1 MSNQYSL
8 YIITNGVAQTQYQ
21 RLKDSQLLPF
31 FQAIFVSEE
40 IGYQKPDRAY
50 FDYVCTKVHCKREQM
65 LVIGDSLNCDIL
77 GAQRSHIASVWFHAD
92 KQQNA
97 SSVIPDY
104 EIHALEELW
113 SIL

>member
-1 MSNQYSL
+1 
-8 YIITNGVAQTQYQ
+8 
-21 RLKDSQLLPF
+21 
-31 FQAIFVSEE
+31 
-40 IGYQKPDRAY
+40 
-50 FDYVCTKVHCKREQM
+50 M